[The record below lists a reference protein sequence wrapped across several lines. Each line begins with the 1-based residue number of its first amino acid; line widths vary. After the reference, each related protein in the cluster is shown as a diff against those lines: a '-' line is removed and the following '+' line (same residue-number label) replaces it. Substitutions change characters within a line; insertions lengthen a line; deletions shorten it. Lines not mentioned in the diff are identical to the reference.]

1 MATNPKLPDRDN
13 RELRVHLRQNA
24 PKSGAPWVPI
34 AILVAAVLLIAL
46 IAFLPRAPKVS
57 PTPSAAEIPPQPT
70 GSQIQLSNVRLAPS
84 PDGKA
89 VAVNAILDNAGG
101 TTING
106 IAVDGKFT
114 GQDGRVLATIR
125 TKVMGVEGNTAGDTQ
140 ELTEVPIKPND
151 QRPVRMVF
159 EGVPDGWNHQP
170 PALTVATVTGS
181 GSPEQANGVSPNTRS
196 NGNGAKVTPGQ
207 SPSATPTTPAPKQ

>member
-13 RELRVHLRQNA
+13 RELRVHLRENA
-24 PKSGAPWVPI
+24 PKSGAPWVPVALI
-34 AILVAAVLLIAL
+34 VAAVLLIAL

-57 PTPSAAEIPPQPT
+57 PTPSGAEVPPQPT
-70 GSQIQLSNVRLAPS
+70 GSQVQLSNVRLAPS
-84 PDGKA
+84 PDGKT
-89 VAVNAILDNAGG
+89 VAVDALLNNAGG

-114 GQDGRVLATIR
+114 GEDGRVLATIR
-125 TKVMGVEGNTAGDTQ
+125 TKVMGIEGNTAGDTQ
-140 ELTEVPIKPND
+140 DLTQGPIKPND

-170 PALTVATVTGS
+170 PALTVAMVTGS
-181 GSPEQANGVSPNTRS
+181 GTPEQANG
-196 NGNGAKVTPGQ
+196 AKAAPDQ
-207 SPSATPTTPAPKQ
+207 NSSATPATPSPK